1 MEFNWTYDPNAAASK
16 AGEIFNQ
23 LYLKGDPNGNFLLL
37 NIESSRNSPVP
48 VKKGGV
54 GNWVYD
60 TAFFESKVTGV
71 TGVDD
76 VYISRKIGSTPSV
89 TGQTIS
95 DSNAFPSL
103 QLAGVMGSIYGDER
117 GGRIA

>member
-1 MEFNWTYDPNAAASK
+1 MIQMLLLRKLVSFLINFTLK
-16 AGEIFNQ
+16 EIRTVT
-23 LYLKGDPNGNFLLL
+23 LLLL

-60 TAFFESKVTGV
+60 TAFFASKVTGV
-71 TGVDD
+71 TGLDD

-89 TGQTIS
+89 TGETIS
-95 DSNAFPSL
+95 DSNAFPCL
-103 QLAGVMGSIYGDER
+103 ELAGVMGSIYGDER